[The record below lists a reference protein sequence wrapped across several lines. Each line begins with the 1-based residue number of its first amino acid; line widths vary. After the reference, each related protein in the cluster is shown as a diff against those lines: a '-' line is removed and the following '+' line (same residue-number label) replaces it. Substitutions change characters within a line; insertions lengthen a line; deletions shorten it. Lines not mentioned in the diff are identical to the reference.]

1 MAKKMTRNYI
11 DEDRDRLFLILDEIK
26 GEIAV
31 LQTEVKREI
40 AVLQTEVSLIK
51 KVVVGNGQLPLEK
64 RLSTLE
70 SELKQIQSQS
80 AKSWQ
85 FIVAISAAVGSVLL
99 TFILNVLG

>member
-1 MAKKMTRNYI
+1 MTRNYI

-51 KVVVGNGQLPLEK
+51 KVIVGNGQLPLEK

-70 SELKQIQSQS
+70 SELKQMQSQS

>member
-1 MAKKMTRNYI
+1 MAKKMNRNYI
-11 DEDRDRLFLILDEIK
+11 DEDRDRLFETLDEIK
-26 GEIAV
+26 REIAV

-70 SELKQIQSQS
+70 SELNQIPSQS
-80 AKSWQ
+80 AKSCQ

-99 TFILNVLG
+99 TFILNVLR

>member
-1 MAKKMTRNYI
+1 MAKKMNRNYI
-11 DEDRDRLFLILDEIK
+11 DEDSDRLFEILDEIK
-26 GEIAV
+26 SEIAN
-31 LQTEVKREI
+31 LQIEVKREI

-70 SELKQIQSQS
+70 SELKQMQNQS

-85 FIVAISAAVGSVLL
+85 FMVAISTAVISLVL
-99 TFILNVLG
+99 TFILNVLK

>member
-1 MAKKMTRNYI
+1 MNRNYI
-11 DEDRDRLFLILDEIK
+11 DEDRDRLFEILDEIK
-26 GEIAV
+26 G
-31 LQTEVKREI
+31 EI

-99 TFILNVLG
+99 TFILNVLR